1 MYSLKREEDIFRL
14 AAVLYKD
21 GNYEVKKENTI
32 KKIIKAIFLEY
43 ENVSKTISEIIKAI
57 DENYFLPFSEE
68 EIKKILNESSE
79 TFQMEDMHLEVPKYN
94 LIENVYIKLKDKIKK
109 NDLKYYVDKYLKSI
123 NSKNMEE
130 DRAKIFQFLYSIFTK
145 NLENYN
151 LFLHSNVHSFS
162 DILKEYSISDIDI
175 NLINNFFK

>member
-21 GNYEVKKENTI
+21 GKYEVKKENTI

-57 DENYFLPFSEE
+57 EENYFLPFSEE

-79 TFQMEDMHLEVPKYN
+79 TFQM
-94 LIENVYIKLKDKIKK
+94 
-109 NDLKYYVDKYLKSI
+109 
-123 NSKNMEE
+123 
-130 DRAKIFQFLYSIFTK
+130 
-145 NLENYN
+145 
-151 LFLHSNVHSFS
+151 
-162 DILKEYSISDIDI
+162 
-175 NLINNFFK
+175 